1 MQEALI
7 TFAEGMTV
15 LLDRGRRNG
24 WVAEARVMLEVGRT
38 TLRDIATRSV
48 VAIMEALLVDSA
60 DRGWWRRIVDGL
72 WVRTAGEQQRRSEQ
86 SQGGEFHQELLQ
98 CCLRASVKER
108 ACRKRHGWR
117 EKLPV
122 DFGY

>member
-7 TFAEGMTV
+7 TFAEGMT
-15 LLDRGRRNG
+15 GRM
-24 WVAEARVMLEVGRT
+24 VLEVGRT

-72 WVRTAGEQQRRSEQ
+72 WVRTAG
-86 SQGGEFHQELLQ
+86 
-98 CCLRASVKER
+98 
-108 ACRKRHGWR
+108 
-117 EKLPV
+117 
-122 DFGY
+122 

>member
-1 MQEALI
+1 MDGGAFHVIHERPIDEVARWKLVARSRWRRTLMQEALI

-15 LLDRGRRNG
+15 LFDRGRRNG

-72 WVRTAGEQQRRSEQ
+72 WVRTAG
-86 SQGGEFHQELLQ
+86 
-98 CCLRASVKER
+98 
-108 ACRKRHGWR
+108 
-117 EKLPV
+117 
-122 DFGY
+122 